1 MNEDVEKVLRAI
13 RAAGGHPLLVG
24 GWVRDFI
31 IGVDS
36 KDVDIEVY
44 WLQVDDLERALSKVA
59 TVKEAGRSFGVFKI
73 HSGDTDMDVSLP
85 RKESKIGAGHR
96 GFNVIVDTGIGQRE
110 ASARRDF
117 TLNSI
122 MFDPETGTII
132 DLHGGLEDLQAG
144 VLRHTS
150 YAFGEDPLRVLRA
163 VQFVARFGFRIHPQT
178 IIVCQELKGE
188 FDTLSTER
196 IWGEFEKI
204 GRRGK
209 YISKAIDALLDTDW
223 IGLWPELTLIN
234 GYDADRA
241 VLSADFLRN
250 KGEDRLVIVFAAMLQ
265 EAGADLARSFL
276 ESIGCPVGII
286 KRIIPLVRMINE
298 FCGPVTA
305 AATRKMAR
313 DLQPATIAEMY
324 TTDPQR
330 FWDWWVEA
338 VAQDVATGPTPPIL
352 TGDMLI
358 AFGLEPGPRFKA
370 ILWAALLAQDAGEF
384 YDEIGAMNWLREYEG
399 GR

>member
-1 MNEDVEKVLRAI
+1 MNEDVEWVLRAI

-31 IGVDS
+31 IGADS

-44 WLQVDDLERALSKVA
+44 GLQVDDLERALSKVA

-178 IIVCQELKGE
+178 IIVCQELKDE
-188 FDTLSTER
+188 FETLSTER

-223 IGLWPELTLIN
+223 IGLWPELIVCS
-234 GYDADRA
+234 GYGADRA
-241 VLSADFLRN
+241 AASCDETGVQ
-250 KGEDRLVIVFAAMLQ
+250 GEDRLVIVFAALLS
-265 EAGADLARSFL
+265 EAGEDLARDFL
-276 ESIGCPVGII
+276 ERIGCPPGII
-286 KRIIPLVRMINE
+286 KRITPLVRASE
-298 FCGPVTA
+298 VSGPVTA
-305 AATRKMAR
+305 HAVRKLAR
-313 DLQPATIAEMY
+313 ELYPATVFEFSVM
-324 TTDPQR
+324 DPQGT
-330 FWDWWVEA
+330 FDWYCEA
-338 VAQDVATGPTPPIL
+338 SVQGVVTGPTPPIL

-358 AFGLEPGPRFKA
+358 AYGLVPGPRFRE